1 MAELVALG
9 YPNQMIAQRAF
20 YAAIKDSRRTAR

>member
-9 YPNQMIAQRAF
+9 CPNQTIAQRAF
-20 YAAIKDSRRTAR
+20 YAAIKDSRRTP